1 MRGRTLAMIAVLT
14 AVLAC
19 AVLACKEQ
27 RDDAANAVAAAKSI
41 MDLAAEGK
49 KAEAAAKAAEVA
61 ARAQIAAGTDPQ
73 QAEQQVQ
80 LAKSLAAMKALG
92 AGGPAVNWR
101 QLTPFVPEKLG
112 EFEAK
117 GELDGSTNKAGGFEV
132 TEVKRR
138 YEAGN
143 RKLHLKIVDAT
154 ATPFLRAPFAMA
166 TMINEDS
173 SKGYKKGK
181 TISGNGAVVEWSER
195 NKQSSVQMLVAQ
207 RFLVEVRVSDAA
219 APDEAETLIQQLK
232 LDELGKLKAEA
243 PAAPAPPG

>member
-1 MRGRTLAMIAVLT
+1 MRGRTLITFAMLT
-14 AVLAC
+14 

-27 RDDAANAVAAAKSI
+27 RDDASNAVSAAKAI
-41 MDLAAEGK
+41 MDLASEGK
-49 KAEAAAKAAEVA
+49 KAEAAAQAAEKAARE
-61 ARAQIAAGTDPQ
+61 QIAAGTDPQ

-101 QLTPFVPEKLG
+101 QLTPFMPEKLG

-138 YEAGN
+138 YEAGS
-143 RKLHLKIVDAT
+143 RKLSLKIVDAT

-181 TISGNGAVVEWSER
+181 TISGNGAVVEWTER
-195 NKQSSVQMLVAQ
+195 SKQSSVQMLVAQ
-207 RFLVEVRVSDAA
+207 RFLVELRVFDAA
-219 APDEAETLIQQLK
+219 APDEAEKLVQQLK
-232 LDELGKLKAEA
+232 LDDLGKLKAEA
-243 PAAPAPPG
+243 APAAAAPTPPG